1 MPNKDLKFLTVN
13 MLSKNLKLIDLQNN
27 KIEMLPEEISE
38 LMFLEKLKIDNNII
52 KSLPIK
58 IGKL

>member
-58 IGKL
+58 IGQL